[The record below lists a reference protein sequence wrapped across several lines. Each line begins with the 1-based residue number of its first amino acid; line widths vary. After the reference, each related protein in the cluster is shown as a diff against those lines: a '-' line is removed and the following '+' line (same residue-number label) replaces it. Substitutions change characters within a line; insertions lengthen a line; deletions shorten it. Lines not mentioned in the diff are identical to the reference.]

1 MPCDKCSANRLNPKG
16 VSNPK
21 IYIITDMPN
30 DEDFD
35 TGYPCSGA
43 SGNYLMQTLSYC
55 NLIDKVRIISLC
67 NCDVGH
73 DEDINF
79 DECVTC
85 NLLTDLIQSN
95 PQVIVGVGKKIIQYF
110 LKDQFTSMKAVCGR
124 VYNINICGFDYKFI
138 PIYSATYVLSEISE
152 SELNDKYTTV
162 PADYQKMINNIA
174 LFISGKLDNVEA
186 GKKIEYCL
194 TYKEVEDKL
203 NSEEFSN
210 ANLLAYDIET
220 NARPIFDEDG
230 EIIGYSHAV
239 KNHGFYVCLKSL
251 DYEMPEDDRN
261 KCFDKLL
268 DTLKTKRV
276 IVHNSMYERPYT
288 LKVLNYEIPFE
299 SLEDTLVM
307 SRLML
312 GGHVGAGLKNQAQ
325 TNLGYH
331 DWETDL
337 DKYLDACRGLLVG
350 ALNEKCNE
358 VSKFEDIIG
367 ISTNKWCVEFK
378 THYENYREVCYKY
391 YNIEETDNLL
401 KLLFEKWVP
410 FYKNKNREL
419 PECLPYNIIPQRLLC
434 KYGAMDSLATYDLY
448 DYYRE
453 IMDRQSNEDVD
464 LHFGYRTWLE
474 QFYAGYVFEKNGMY
488 WNDEFVTK
496 ERQEYNDT
504 AVECLKNM
512 ILNPKLKDL
521 IIDKVYDKYVGRV
534 LSLYYPQFYEC
545 TDYKVEYDNVS
556 GKTTVY
562 QKKSESDKYKRVA
575 ASKLYEIPLSKSA
588 QKILNNKIYEIAC
601 KELKEYKTFEEC
613 KAIFNPQSSKQYDV
627 INKALYTDDI
637 IWSDRISELNLFFK
651 SLKYVPGYMDAI
663 KYSSE
668 SDIDFMMK
676 CSQGFECIEELKN
689 NHNIRWGTKQKNIN
703 NILESLSNCRIDTP
717 ILKSICYN
725 NYKVNKADTYK
736 EDEVDESSGYEMTRE
751 KLMEIDKLYQ
761 TMLCQGDDITLID
774 LASQICNEKNLK
786 KTYGEDWCNHRHEMF
801 EGFKELAPIVSMH
814 SPTVVKIMS
823 HTFKMES
830 YDDEAIIKIF
840 NLMLIQGIDADNKD
854 TWNDEFKWL
863 MSFRIF
869 KKVFKIIASYI
880 DGKIGR
886 QSVVVVDKADLISGQ
901 DRVLRKRHYYDDNCR
916 IDKATEDYI
925 VASNFKVCT
934 AETGR
939 WQSGFHTIPF
949 GSPVKKYYSSRYKGG
964 TIFMPDY
971 SQNEV
976 RALAAASKC
985 KPMIDAFL
993 AGADIHRR
1001 NAAAIFGRPENEILD
1016 VERRFAKMACRPG
1029 YTRVKLLDGRI
1040 MTMEDMY
1047 NSGVKDYW
1055 TYSWDISNQ
1064 KLVPGRVVDVM
1075 RTKRVSQI
1083 AVIEFSN
1090 GLTDESTIDHPYLC
1104 ADGYYRQAHELQ
1116 KGQMIE
1122 TLYTRIPTKGA
1133 YAYCRS
1139 HPNHYEQYRDL
1150 RHISH
1155 VGPGKGHLEY
1165 GKWMLTH
1172 KAISQYENEE
1182 SQSGHIDHI
1191 DNNSLNNSPDNLRVI
1206 SPIDNWHKSTNRSLD
1221 GFGHLRKAFEVVKY
1235 LKTQGID
1242 FTETEYNSHRY
1253 LFGKRLIKYNKLL
1266 SYQSKEWIWD
1276 NCDYYDRMTNKQL
1289 DHNLFIDYTPSKL
1302 NPQFLTVRSVKIVNK
1317 TEWVYDLSVERY
1329 HNYAAYLGN
1338 NTSVFC
1344 HNTFSILYGATYDSF
1359 AENYLDGDVEKAK
1372 DIYEKFYAAFPDIRD
1387 WQQKMYKTYDETG
1400 RVPVFTG
1407 RYIVI
1412 APDGVYN
1419 GSHAS
1424 AYRKAGNYPIQGGS
1438 SDVVGSVLF
1447 EACNYIAHEHMKSK
1461 PFLFVHDSIEIDT
1474 HPDELIKMAVKMK
1487 DLLIRIP
1494 IEKFGMPVKADV
1506 ALGCSLGHELEMKSI
1521 EANDDM
1527 TECTMVLEGYR
1538 NEIEDTI
1545 NNWKQVYSTVD
1556 MIDCWRIATD
1566 ERGEPLKDENGD
1578 KVKVH
1583 GEWDKEYISYKEL
1596 YVVKRSYNKYCGSHL
1611 EKGFAKI
1618 YIKY

>member
-1 MPCDKCSANRLNPKG
+1 MPCDKCSVNRLSPKG

-110 LKDQFTSMKAVCGR
+110 LKDQFTSMKVVCGR

-545 TDYKVEYDNVS
+545 TDYRVEYDNVS

-562 QKKSESDKYKRVA
+562 QKKDGSDKYKRVA

-601 KELKEYKTFEEC
+601 RELKEYKTFEEC

-627 INKALYTDDI
+627 INKALYTDDL

-663 KYSSE
+663 KYSNE

-676 CSQGFECIEELKN
+676 CSQGFECIEDLRN

-703 NILESLSNCRIDTP
+703 NILESLSNCKIDTP

-786 KTYGEDWCNHRHEMF
+786 KTYGDDWCNHRHEMF

-840 NLMLIQGIDADNKD
+840 NLMLLQGIDADNKD

-886 QSVVVVDKADLISGQ
+886 QSVVVVNKVDLISGQ

-925 VASNFKVCT
+925 VASSFKVCT

-1016 VERRFAKMACRPG
+1016 VERRFAKMA
-1029 YTRVKLLDGRI
+1029 
-1040 MTMEDMY
+1040 
-1047 NSGVKDYW
+1047 
-1055 TYSWDISNQ
+1055 
-1064 KLVPGRVVDVM
+1064 
-1075 RTKRVSQI
+1075 
-1083 AVIEFSN
+1083 
-1090 GLTDESTIDHPYLC
+1090 
-1104 ADGYYRQAHELQ
+1104 
-1116 KGQMIE
+1116 
-1122 TLYTRIPTKGA
+1122 
-1133 YAYCRS
+1133 
-1139 HPNHYEQYRDL
+1139 
-1150 RHISH
+1150 
-1155 VGPGKGHLEY
+1155 
-1165 GKWMLTH
+1165 
-1172 KAISQYENEE
+1172 
-1182 SQSGHIDHI
+1182 
-1191 DNNSLNNSPDNLRVI
+1191 
-1206 SPIDNWHKSTNRSLD
+1206 
-1221 GFGHLRKAFEVVKY
+1221 
-1235 LKTQGID
+1235 
-1242 FTETEYNSHRY
+1242 
-1253 LFGKRLIKYNKLL
+1253 
-1266 SYQSKEWIWD
+1266 
-1276 NCDYYDRMTNKQL
+1276 
-1289 DHNLFIDYTPSKL
+1289 
-1302 NPQFLTVRSVKIVNK
+1302 
-1317 TEWVYDLSVERY
+1317 
-1329 HNYAAYLGN
+1329 
-1338 NTSVFC
+1338 
-1344 HNTFSILYGATYDSF
+1344 TFSILYGATYDSF

-1521 EANDDM
+1521 EANDNM

-1545 NNWKQVYSTVD
+1545 NNWKQVYSVVD

-1618 YIKY
+1618 HIKY